1 MRHLMRR
8 YVTVDLGAVAA
19 ILLGVGVAVAVLIA
33 WPKHEAGPI
42 TLRTLHD
49 RFGPKR
55 YSELNEELVIRHFF
69 GDREYG
75 VFVDVGSGHYLQGSN
90 TYFLEQELH
99 WRGLAVDA
107 NDEYADGYARQR
119 PQTRFFSLFVSDT
132 SNQDAEFF
140 LAVNARTRSS
150 GVEQAMDGAG
160 QVVRRQVRTV
170 TLNDLIGAASITRF
184 DFLSMDIELGEPA
197 ALEGFD
203 IRRFRPALVCVEAH
217 EPVRDA
223 LLNYFEKNQYRRL
236 DEYLQVDARNWYF
249 TPR

>member
-1 MRHLMRR
+1 MKR
-8 YVTVDLGAVAA
+8 YVMVDLGAVAA
-19 ILLGVGVAVAVLIA
+19 ILLGVSVAVAVLTL
-33 WPKHEAGPI
+33 WPRQNTGPV
-42 TLRTLHD
+42 TLRTLQD

-55 YSELNEELVIRHFF
+55 YSELNEELVIRDFF
-69 GDREYG
+69 RDREYG

-90 TYFLEQELH
+90 TYFLEHELH

-107 NDEYADGYARQR
+107 NDEYGEDYARYR
-119 PQTRFFSLFVSDT
+119 PQTRFFPLFVSNT
-132 SNQDAEFF
+132 SNQNAEFF

-150 GVEQAMDGAG
+150 GLEQAVEGAG

-197 ALEGFD
+197 ALEGFE

-217 EPVRDA
+217 QPVRDA
-223 LLNYFEKNQYRRL
+223 LLKYFRENNYQRL
-236 DEYLQVDARNWYF
+236 DRYLQVDSRNWYF